1 VRSATANRAISLVV
15 LVVAV
20 AAAAGLAVWRH
31 TVTVAAAAP
40 QPRLQSAPVDT
51 AVRACPAPGLA
62 GAPASQV
69 ALIAGPGTAGAGR
82 AVVNRIG
89 VNTGA
94 PLASVT
100 QPGALTVTGV
110 RAAQAATH
118 GKTAPGKTAHGKT
131 THSKTPSPSS
141 SPSPSPTPA
150 SQSVATV
157 PAPGGV
163 VIQASGAMAR
173 GLEAEQVLPGGR
185 VSARCDGPGTDFWFA
200 GPGAFLVSHIQLF
213 LMNVGAQPAD
223 VDVQAYT
230 DAGPLQG
237 STDTGVAVAPHTMV
251 TQSLEKMLHGTRM
264 IALNVRTSVGQVVA
278 AVEETKGAAHGGAWL
293 PASATPGTRV
303 VIPGMPPTAGT
314 RQLFIAVPGTQD
326 AHITLSAVTSKGSY
340 HPTGGGGLDIPGGSV
355 AQLSLSSLSA
365 IYGALEISSTV
376 PVTASLLT
384 PGGQRGT
391 PGAFTGAAPPLAE
404 QGVVATNVSSGG
416 AASSLVLSAPWRAA
430 RVRITEVGAGGGQG
444 PAAPGKT
451 VLVQAH
457 HSLLQQLAVPPGTHR
472 GSAFA
477 VIVTPLPGSGP
488 LYAGRVVMSS
498 GRGGA
503 LQSILPVS
511 SALTVVPLPGVQDEL
526 VTPGR

>member
-1 VRSATANRAISLVV
+1 VSSAIVNRAISLAA
-15 LVVAV
+15 LLVAV
-20 AAAAGLAVWRH
+20 AAAAGLAVWKH
-31 TVTVAAAAP
+31 TVTVAAAASQP
-40 QPRLQSAPVDT
+40 QLHSAPVDT
-51 AVRACPAPGLA
+51 ALRACPAPGLA
-62 GAPASQV
+62 GAPGSQI
-69 ALIAGPGTAGAGR
+69 ALIAGPGTTGAGHA
-82 AVVNRIG
+82 AVSRIG
-89 VNTGA
+89 ASTGA

-110 RAAQAATH
+110 RAVKATTHHASGTAAR
-118 GKTAPGKTAHGKT
+118 GKT
-131 THSKTPSPSS
+131 THSPTPSPSS
-141 SPSPSPTPA
+141 SPSATPT
-150 SQSVATV
+150 SQPVATV
-157 PAPGGV
+157 PAAGGV

-173 GLEAEQVLPGGR
+173 GFEAEQVAPGGK
-185 VSARCDGPGTDFWFA
+185 VSARCGAPGTDFWFI
-200 GPGAFLVSHIQLF
+200 GPGAFTIGHIELF
-213 LMNVGAQPAD
+213 LMNVGSQPAD

-237 STDTGVAVAPHTMV
+237 STDTGVAVAPHTMA
-251 TQSLEKMLHGTRM
+251 TQSLDKMLHGTRM
-264 IALNVRTSVGQVVA
+264 VALNVRTSVGQVVA
-278 AVEETKGAAHGGAWL
+278 AVEETKGAARTGAWL
-293 PASATPGTRV
+293 PTSAAPGTRV

-314 RQLFIAVPGTQD
+314 RQLFLAVPGTQA

-365 IYGALEISSTV
+365 IYGAIEISSNV
-376 PVTASLLT
+376 PVTAALLA

-391 PGAFTGAAPPLAE
+391 PGAFTGATPPLEE
-404 QGVVATNVSSGG
+404 QGLVAANVSSGG
-416 AASSLVLSAPWRAA
+416 AVSSLVLSAPWRAA
-430 RVRITEVGAGGGQG
+430 KVRITEVGAGGGQG
-444 PAAPGKT
+444 PAAPGKV

-457 HSLLQQLAVPPGTHR
+457 HSLLQQLAVPPGTRR

-511 SALTVVPLPGVQDEL
+511 SALTVVPLPDVQDEL

>member
-1 VRSATANRAISLVV
+1 MSSAIVNRAISLAA
-15 LVVAV
+15 LLVAV
-20 AAAAGLAVWRH
+20 AAAAGLAVWKH
-31 TVTVAAAAP
+31 TVTVAAAASQP
-40 QPRLQSAPVDT
+40 QLHSAPVDT
-51 AVRACPAPGLA
+51 ALRACPAPGLA
-62 GAPASQV
+62 GAPGSQV
-69 ALIAGPGTAGAGR
+69 ALIAGPGTTGAGHA
-82 AVVNRIG
+82 AVSRIG
-89 VNTGA
+89 ASTGA

-110 RAAQAATH
+110 RAVKATTHHASGTAAR
-118 GKTAPGKTAHGKT
+118 GKT
-131 THSKTPSPSS
+131 THSPTPSPSS
-141 SPSPSPTPA
+141 SPSATPT
-150 SQSVATV
+150 SQPVATV
-157 PAPGGV
+157 PAAGGV

-173 GLEAEQVLPGGR
+173 GFEAEQVAPGGK
-185 VSARCDGPGTDFWFA
+185 VSARCGAPGTDFWFI
-200 GPGAFLVSHIQLF
+200 GPGAFTIGHIELF
-213 LMNVGAQPAD
+213 LMNVGSQPAD

-237 STDTGVAVAPHTMV
+237 STDTGVAVAPHTMA
-251 TQSLEKMLHGTRM
+251 TQSLDKMLHGTRM
-264 IALNVRTSVGQVVA
+264 VALNVRTSVGQVVA
-278 AVEETKGAAHGGAWL
+278 AVEETKGSGHAGAWL
-293 PASATPGTRV
+293 PTSATPGTRV

-314 RQLFIAVPGTQD
+314 RQLFLAVPGTQA

-365 IYGALEISSTV
+365 IYGAIEISSNV
-376 PVTASLLT
+376 PVTAALLA

-391 PGAFTGAAPPLAE
+391 PGAFTGATPPLEE
-404 QGVVATNVSSGG
+404 QGLVAANVSSGG
-416 AASSLVLSAPWRAA
+416 AVSSLVLSAPWRAA
-430 RVRITEVGAGGGQG
+430 KVQITEVGAGGGQG
-444 PAAPGKT
+444 PAAPGKV

-457 HSLLQQLAVPPGTHR
+457 HSLLQQLAVPPGTRR

-511 SALTVVPLPGVQDEL
+511 SALTVVPLPDVQDEL

>member
-1 VRSATANRAISLVV
+1 MRSAIANRAISLAA
-15 LVVAV
+15 LLVAV
-20 AAAAGLAVWRH
+20 AAAAGLAVWKH
-31 TVTVAAAAP
+31 TVTVAAAASQP
-40 QPRLQSAPVDT
+40 QLHSAPVDT
-51 AVRACPAPGLA
+51 ALRACPAPGLA
-62 GAPASQV
+62 GAPDSQV
-69 ALIAGPGTAGAGR
+69 ALIAGPGTTGAGR
-82 AVVNRIG
+82 AAVSRIG
-89 VNTGA
+89 ASTGA
-94 PLASVT
+94 PLTSVT

-110 RAAQAATH
+110 RAVKASTH
-118 GKTAPGKTAHGKT
+118 HASGKT
-131 THSKTPSPSS
+131 THSQTPSPSS
-141 SPSPSPTPA
+141 SPSPTPT
-150 SQSVATV
+150 SQPVATV
-157 PAPGGV
+157 AAAGGV

-173 GLEAEQVLPGGR
+173 GFEAEQVASGGR
-185 VSARCDGPGTDFWFA
+185 VSARCGAPGTDFWFI
-200 GPGAFLVSHIQLF
+200 GPGAFTIKHIELF
-213 LMNVGAQPAD
+213 LMNVGSQPAD

-237 STDTGVAVAPHTMV
+237 STDTGVAVAPHTMA
-251 TQSLEKMLHGTRM
+251 TQSLDKMLHGTRM
-264 IALNVRTSVGQVVA
+264 VALNVRTSVGQVVA
-278 AVEETKGAAHGGAWL
+278 AVEETKGTGHTGAWL
-293 PASATPGTRV
+293 PTSAAPGTRV

-314 RQLFIAVPGTQD
+314 RQLFIAVPGTQA

-365 IYGALEISSTV
+365 IYGAVEISSNV
-376 PVTASLLT
+376 PVTAALLT

-391 PGAFTGAAPPLAE
+391 PGAFTGAAPPLEE

-416 AASSLVLSAPWRAA
+416 AVSSLVLSAPWRAA
-430 RVRITEVGAGGGQG
+430 KVRITEVGAGGGQG
-444 PAAPGKT
+444 PAAPGKV
-451 VLVQAH
+451 VLVRAH
-457 HSLLQQLAVPPGTHR
+457 HSLLQQLAVPPGTRR

-511 SALTVVPLPGVQDEL
+511 SALTVVPLPNVQDEL

>member
-1 VRSATANRAISLVV
+1 MSSAIVNRAISLAA
-15 LVVAV
+15 LLVAV
-20 AAAAGLAVWRH
+20 AAAAGLAVWKH
-31 TVTVAAAAP
+31 TVTVAAAASQP
-40 QPRLQSAPVDT
+40 QLHSAPVDT
-51 AVRACPAPGLA
+51 ALRACPAPGLA
-62 GAPASQV
+62 GAPGSQI
-69 ALIAGPGTAGAGR
+69 ALIAGPGTTGAGHA
-82 AVVNRIG
+82 AVSRIG
-89 VNTGA
+89 ASTGA

-110 RAAQAATH
+110 RAVKATTHHASGTAAR
-118 GKTAPGKTAHGKT
+118 GKT
-131 THSKTPSPSS
+131 THSPTPSPSS
-141 SPSPSPTPA
+141 SPSATPT
-150 SQSVATV
+150 SQPVATV
-157 PAPGGV
+157 PAAGGV

-173 GLEAEQVLPGGR
+173 GFEAEQVAPGGK
-185 VSARCDGPGTDFWFA
+185 VSARCGAPGTDFWFI
-200 GPGAFLVSHIQLF
+200 GPGAFTIGHIELF
-213 LMNVGAQPAD
+213 LMNVGSQPAD

-237 STDTGVAVAPHTMV
+237 STDTGVAVAPHTMA
-251 TQSLEKMLHGTRM
+251 TQSLDKMLHGTRM
-264 IALNVRTSVGQVVA
+264 VALNVRTSVGQVVA
-278 AVEETKGAAHGGAWL
+278 AVEETKGSGHAGAWL
-293 PASATPGTRV
+293 PTSATPGTRV

-314 RQLFIAVPGTQD
+314 RQLFLAVPGTQA

-365 IYGALEISSTV
+365 IYGAIEISSNV
-376 PVTASLLT
+376 PVTAALLA

-391 PGAFTGAAPPLAE
+391 PGAFTGATPPLEE
-404 QGVVATNVSSGG
+404 QGLVAANVSSGG
-416 AASSLVLSAPWRAA
+416 AVSSLVLSAPWRAA
-430 RVRITEVGAGGGQG
+430 KVQITEVGAGGGQG
-444 PAAPGKT
+444 PAAPGKV

-457 HSLLQQLAVPPGTHR
+457 HSLLQQLAVPPGTRR

-477 VIVTPLPGSGP
+477 VIVTLLPGSGP

-511 SALTVVPLPGVQDEL
+511 SALTVVPLPDVQDEL

>member
-1 VRSATANRAISLVV
+1 MSSAIVNRAISLAA
-15 LVVAV
+15 LLVAV
-20 AAAAGLAVWRH
+20 AAAAGLAVWKH
-31 TVTVAAAAP
+31 TVTVAAAASQP
-40 QPRLQSAPVDT
+40 QLHSAPVDT
-51 AVRACPAPGLA
+51 ALRACPAPGLA
-62 GAPASQV
+62 GAPGSQI
-69 ALIAGPGTAGAGR
+69 ALIAGPGTTGAGHA
-82 AVVNRIG
+82 AVSRIG
-89 VNTGA
+89 ASTGA

-110 RAAQAATH
+110 RADKATTHHASGTAAR
-118 GKTAPGKTAHGKT
+118 GKT
-131 THSKTPSPSS
+131 THSPTPSPSS
-141 SPSPSPTPA
+141 SPSATPT
-150 SQSVATV
+150 SQPVATV
-157 PAPGGV
+157 PAAGGV

-173 GLEAEQVLPGGR
+173 GFEAEQVAPGGK
-185 VSARCDGPGTDFWFA
+185 VSARCGAPGTDFWFI
-200 GPGAFLVSHIQLF
+200 GPGAFTIGHIELF
-213 LMNVGAQPAD
+213 LMNVGSQPAD

-237 STDTGVAVAPHTMV
+237 STDTGVAVAPHTMA
-251 TQSLEKMLHGTRM
+251 TQSLDKMLHGTRM
-264 IALNVRTSVGQVVA
+264 VALNVRTSVGQVVA
-278 AVEETKGAAHGGAWL
+278 AVEETKGSGHAGAWL
-293 PASATPGTRV
+293 PTSATPGTRV

-314 RQLFIAVPGTQD
+314 RQLFLAVPGTQA

-365 IYGALEISSTV
+365 IYGAIEISSNV
-376 PVTASLLT
+376 PVTAALLA

-391 PGAFTGAAPPLAE
+391 PGAFTGATPPLEE
-404 QGVVATNVSSGG
+404 QGLVAANVSSGG
-416 AASSLVLSAPWRAA
+416 AVSSLVLSAPWRAA
-430 RVRITEVGAGGGQG
+430 KVRITEVGAGGGQG
-444 PAAPGKT
+444 PAAPGKV

-457 HSLLQQLAVPPGTHR
+457 HSLLQQLAVPPGTRR

-511 SALTVVPLPGVQDEL
+511 SALTVVPLPDVQDEL

>member
-1 VRSATANRAISLVV
+1 VSSAIVNRAISLAA
-15 LVVAV
+15 LLVAV
-20 AAAAGLAVWRH
+20 AAAAGLAVWKH
-31 TVTVAAAAP
+31 TVTVAAAASQP
-40 QPRLQSAPVDT
+40 QLHSAPVDT
-51 AVRACPAPGLA
+51 ALRACPAPGLA
-62 GAPASQV
+62 GAPGSQI
-69 ALIAGPGTAGAGR
+69 ALIAGPGTTGAGHA
-82 AVVNRIG
+82 AVSRIG
-89 VNTGA
+89 ASTGA

-110 RAAQAATH
+110 RAVKATTHHASGTAAR
-118 GKTAPGKTAHGKT
+118 GKT
-131 THSKTPSPSS
+131 THSPTPSPSS
-141 SPSPSPTPA
+141 SPSATPT
-150 SQSVATV
+150 SQPVATV
-157 PAPGGV
+157 PAAGGV

-173 GLEAEQVLPGGR
+173 GFEAEQVAPGGK
-185 VSARCDGPGTDFWFA
+185 VSARCGAPGTDFWFI
-200 GPGAFLVSHIQLF
+200 GPGAFTIGHIELF
-213 LMNVGAQPAD
+213 LMNVGSQPAD

-237 STDTGVAVAPHTMV
+237 STDTGVAVAPHTMA
-251 TQSLEKMLHGTRM
+251 TQSLDKMLHGTRM
-264 IALNVRTSVGQVVA
+264 VALNVRTSVGQVVA
-278 AVEETKGAAHGGAWL
+278 AVEETKGSGHAGAWL
-293 PASATPGTRV
+293 PTSATPGTRV

-314 RQLFIAVPGTQD
+314 RQLFLAVPGTQA

-365 IYGALEISSTV
+365 IYGAIEISSNV
-376 PVTASLLT
+376 PVTAALLA

-391 PGAFTGAAPPLAE
+391 PGAFTGATPPLEE
-404 QGVVATNVSSGG
+404 QGLVAANVSSGG
-416 AASSLVLSAPWRAA
+416 AVSSLVLSAPWRAA
-430 RVRITEVGAGGGQG
+430 KVRITEVGAGGGQG
-444 PAAPGKT
+444 PAAPGKV

-457 HSLLQQLAVPPGTHR
+457 HSLLQQLAVPPGTRR

-511 SALTVVPLPGVQDEL
+511 SALTVVPLPDVQDEL

>member
-1 VRSATANRAISLVV
+1 VRSAIANRAISLAA
-15 LVVAV
+15 LLVAV
-20 AAAAGLAVWRH
+20 AAAVGLAAWKH
-31 TVTVAAAAP
+31 TVTVAAAQP
-40 QPRLQSAPVDT
+40 QPQLHSAPVNT
-51 AVRACPAPGLA
+51 VLRACPAPGLA
-62 GAPASQV
+62 GAPGSQV
-69 ALIAGPGTAGAGR
+69 ALIAGQGTTGAGR
-82 AVVNRIG
+82 AAVSRIG
-89 VNTGA
+89 ASTGA
-94 PLASVT
+94 PLATVT

-110 RAAQAATH
+110 RAVKATTHHASASGTAARGKATH
-118 GKTAPGKTAHGKT
+118 GQ
-131 THSKTPSPSS
+131 TPSPSS
-141 SPSPSPTPA
+141 SPSPTPT
-150 SQSVATV
+150 SQPVATV
-157 PAPGGV
+157 PAAGGV

-173 GLEAEQVLPGGR
+173 GLEAEQVAPGGK
-185 VSARCDGPGTDFWFA
+185 VSARCGAPGTDFWFI
-200 GPGAFLVSHIQLF
+200 GPGAFTIGHIELF
-213 LMNVGAQPAD
+213 LMNVGSQPAD

-251 TQSLEKMLHGTRM
+251 TQSLNKMLHGTRM
-264 IALNVRTSVGQVVA
+264 VALNVRTSVGQVVA
-278 AVEETKGAAHGGAWL
+278 AVEETKGTGHTGAWL

-314 RQLFIAVPGTQD
+314 RQLFIAVPGTQA

-365 IYGALEISSTV
+365 IYGAVEISSNV
-376 PVTASLLT
+376 PVTAALLT

-391 PGAFTGAAPPLAE
+391 PGAFTGAAPPLEE

-416 AASSLVLSAPWRAA
+416 AVSSLVLSAPWRAA
-430 RVRITEVGAGGGQG
+430 KVRITVVGAGGGQG
-444 PAAPGKT
+444 PAAPGKV

-457 HSLLQQLAVPPGTHR
+457 HSLLQQLAVPPGTRR

-488 LYAGRVVMSS
+488 LYAGRSVMSS

-511 SALTVVPLPGVQDEL
+511 SALTVVPLPDVQDEL

>member
-1 VRSATANRAISLVV
+1 MRSAIANRAISLAV
-15 LVVAV
+15 LLVAV
-20 AAAAGLAVWRH
+20 AAAAGLAVWKH

-40 QPRLQSAPVDT
+40 QPQLHNAPVNT
-51 AVRACPAPGLA
+51 VLRACPAPGLA
-62 GAPASQV
+62 GAPDSQV

-82 AVVNRIG
+82 AVVSRIG
-89 VNTGA
+89 VTPGA

-110 RAAQAATH
+110 RAAQAAAHGKTASGKTTH
-118 GKTAPGKTAHGKT
+118 GKTAKN
-131 THSKTPSPSS
+131 KTPSPSS
-141 SPSPSPTPA
+141 SPSPAPT

-157 PAPGGV
+157 PAAGGV

-173 GLEAEQVLPGGR
+173 GLEAEQVLPGGM

-200 GPGAFLVSHIQLF
+200 GPGAFSVQHIQLF
-213 LMNVGAQPAD
+213 LMNVGSQPAD
-223 VDVQAYT
+223 VDVDAYT

-264 IALNVRTSVGQVVA
+264 VALNVRTSVGQVVA
-278 AVEETKGAAHGGAWL
+278 AVEETKGAARTGAWL
-293 PASATPGTRV
+293 PGSATPGTRV
-303 VIPGMPPTAGT
+303 VIPGMPPTVGT

-326 AHITLSAVTSKGSY
+326 AHVTLSAVTSKGSY

-365 IYGALEISSTV
+365 RYGALEISSTA
-376 PVTASLLT
+376 PVTASLMT

-391 PGAFTGAAPPLAE
+391 PGAFTGATPPLEE
-404 QGVVATNVSSGG
+404 QGVVAVNVSSGG
-416 AASSLVLSAPWRAA
+416 AVSSLVLSAPWRAA
-430 RVRITEVGAGGGQG
+430 RVRVTEVGAGGGQG
-444 PAAPGKT
+444 SAAPGK
-451 VLVQAH
+451 VVVVQAH
-457 HSLLQQLAVPPGTHR
+457 HSLLEQLTAPPGTHR

-488 LYAGRVVMSS
+488 LYAGRVLMSS

-503 LQSILPVS
+503 LQSVLPVS
-511 SALTVVPLPGVQDEL
+511 SALTVVPLPNVQDEL